1 MDVLDSILNSVKALL
16 GLSPE
21 NTDLDQE
28 IILNINAAIS
38 TLAQIGIGP
47 TDGYMITSESE
58 TYEDYLGDE
67 AKTMNLSDV
76 KMYLFYKTKL
86 GWDTPQSSSV
96 IEVIKE
102 MIQEIEWRLN
112 VSCDSLDIFKE
123 KGKEEI
129 SK

>member
-67 AKTMNLSDV
+67 AKTMNLGDV

>member
-28 IILNINAAIS
+28 IIMNINAAIA
-38 TLAQIGIGP
+38 TLTQIGIGP
-47 TDGYMITSESE
+47 KEGYMITSESE

-67 AKTMNLSDV
+67 AKVMNLSNV
-76 KMYLFYKTKL
+76 KMYLYYKTKM
-86 GWDTPQSSSV
+86 GFDTPQSSSV
-96 IEVIKE
+96 VSVLEK
-102 MIQEIEWRLN
+102 MIQELEWRLN
-112 VSCDSLDIFKE
+112 VSCESLDIFEE